1 MNQDELAKERARRPA
16 NSGTKR
22 VDAAG
27 ALAELDQ
34 RIAQQ
39 RNEHNGTADTVAKDL
54 ARHPTGS
61 APGVYR
67 EPPSGQSQLSDLE
80 KDLASKKA
88 VSGGSAR
95 KFQPGAYSVTEE
107 KPSTGP
113 STLHQLEADVASKT
127 RAAASA
133 PSTSTSRS
141 LSQMEADVQAKEQA
155 RPSRSGLSELEADVT
170 SKSVARS
177 RPSTLRDLE
186 DAEAKVRASGQCAPA
201 VSRGAR
207 RELDEMEAA
216 VAKKATER
224 NSSFCSNL
232 ARPGATQAGAD
243 EVARLD
249 ERIAYKTGISM
260 QQEDEL
266 KEDNS
271 ANDNTANGD
280 DAARLAKLKQL
291 VENPKYQEGGKAHQ
305 KFTGYEG
312 NMDGFDG
319 DAEGNPN
326 KLAIAEP
333 VKDDDD
339 DIFIPAAIEYDPDAK
354 PPIYK
359 NRRFR
364 LYGLLGGI
372 LLLTLVGG
380 LTFGLLSG
388 SDEAAVVDDEDEPTL
403 APTTLR
409 QSLGIQDQLELVVG
423 SDKLNDP
430 STPHYQAMEW
440 IIQEDKQ
447 QLAVDAPN
455 LVQRFLMVLFYMQTT
470 QDSEW
475 RSCGR
480 KDGDDSFCLW
490 QQLVEIW
497 PHKHTGIPWTRWL
510 SGDSE
515 CGWAGVSCD
524 EFDTVRAIELCKS

>member
-16 NSGTKR
+16 IVGTPKR
-22 VDAAG
+22 VDAVG
-27 ALAELDQ
+27 ALAQLDQ
-34 RIAQQ
+34 RITQH
-39 RNEHNGTADTVAKDL
+39 RNEYNAGTAADAAAKDL
-54 ARHPTGS
+54 ARRPTGS
-61 APGVYR
+61 ATGVYR
-67 EPPSGQSQLSDLE
+67 MPPSSHSQGSDLE
-80 KDLASKKA
+80 TGRASKK
-88 VSGGSAR
+88 
-95 KFQPGAYSVTEE
+95 T
-107 KPSTGP
+107 
-113 STLHQLEADVASKT
+113 DDASMT
-127 RAAASA
+127 THTAASA
-133 PSTSTSRS
+133 PSTTTAVRS
-141 LSQMEADVQAKEQA
+141 LGQIKTDFQAKEHA
-155 RPSRSGLSELEADVT
+155 RSVRSGLSELESDVAAT
-170 SKSVARS
+170 SVSRS
-177 RPSTLRDLE
+177 RPTTLRDLE
-186 DAEAKVRASGQCAPA
+186 DAEAKFRASVGRSSPTGSQG
-201 VSRGAR
+201 SR
-207 RELDEMEAA
+207 RELDNREVA
-216 VAKKATER
+216 VAKKTTTIDR
-224 NSSFCSNL
+224 NSVSYSNM
-232 ARPGATQAGAD
+232 ARPGVTHMGAD

-260 QQEDEL
+260 QQDEL
-266 KEDNS
+266 KEENP
-271 ANDNTANGD
+271 ANNNVNGIYGD
-280 DAARLAKLKQL
+280 RADAARLAKLKEQSL
-291 VENPKYQEGGKAHQ
+291 ESSKEYEGGMANQ
-305 KFTGYEG
+305 NSMGCDV

-319 DAEGNPN
+319 NDDDFEGN
-326 KLAIAEP
+326 KLAIAAP